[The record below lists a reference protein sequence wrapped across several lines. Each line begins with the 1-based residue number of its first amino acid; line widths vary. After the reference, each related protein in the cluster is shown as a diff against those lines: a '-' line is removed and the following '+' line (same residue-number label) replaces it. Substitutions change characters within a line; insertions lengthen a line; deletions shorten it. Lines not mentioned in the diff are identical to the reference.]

1 MLYNHNMRIFLLIID
16 GLGVGSQPDYSKYDS
31 EYNCT
36 LDNISVIDESS
47 TLNKLGLLK
56 CCLKENNLV
65 TKSRYYR
72 GRMLT
77 IFNDFEYGLTEILGN
92 CVFDKSLPIKE
103 NLITMLK
110 KYNVNYQFVTSRSE
124 CGVEG
129 NIVDCDY
136 SVFYY
141 IKSFLDNNDGV
152 FIGEFNDFA
161 KAGLIGD
168 TQKMNESLSLFDKNL
183 GEIVKE
189 LKYNDILVVSGN
201 FGINPSKI
209 GITREY
215 IPILLY
221 SKLLGGSKVLETIQ
235 GNNCIAMTIVDLL
248 NIYPNINSLIS
259 EKEKQKIE
267 SYSNILKNDLIAS
280 GFEKVLEIKGKDKS
294 KQVSNKKVAREN
306 KIKTKKA
313 VPIKK

>member
-1 MLYNHNMRIFLLIID
+1 MLYNHNMRIFLLVVD

-47 TLNKLGLLK
+47 TLYKLGLLK
-56 CCLKENNLV
+56 CCLREDNFV
-65 TKSRYYR
+65 SKSRFYR

-77 IFNDFEYGLTEILGN
+77 IFNDFGYGLTEILGN
-92 CVFDKSLPIKE
+92 CVFDKTLLIKE
-103 NLITMLK
+103 SLITMLK
-110 KYNVNYQFVTSRSE
+110 KNDVNYQFVTSRFE
-124 CGVEG
+124 CGIEG
-129 NIVDCDY
+129 NIVDSDC
-136 SVFYY
+136 SVLYY
-141 IKSFLDNNDGV
+141 VKSFLDNNDGV
-152 FIGEFNDFA
+152 FVGEFNDFA
-161 KAGLIGD
+161 KAGLSGD

-183 GEIVKE
+183 GEFVKE

-215 IPILLY
+215 SPILLY

-235 GNNCIAMTIVDLL
+235 GNNSIALTILDLL
-248 NIYPNINSLIS
+248 NIYPNSNSLIS
-259 EKEKQKIE
+259 DKEKQKIE
-267 SYSNILKNDLIAS
+267 NYSNILKNDLIAS
-280 GFEKVLEIKGKDKS
+280 GFEKVLELRGKDKN
-294 KQVSNKKVAREN
+294 KQITNKKVAREN

-313 VPIKK
+313 VPVKK

>member
-1 MLYNHNMRIFLLIID
+1 MRIFLLIID

-141 IKSFLDNNDGV
+141 IKNFLDNNDGV
-152 FIGEFNDFA
+152 FVGEFNDFA

-294 KQVSNKKVAREN
+294 KQGSNKKVAREN